1 MRVIYN
7 SELPNLQPCVA
18 TIGFFD
24 GIHAGHRFLLQQVK
38 ALAIAQQCESAVITF
53 DNHPRA
59 VLLPDYRPKLLTTL
73 AEKITQIESTG
84 IDLCVILPFTPEM
97 ARLSAYDFLK
107 TKLKE
112 QFNVRALI
120 IGHDHRFGFNRNDG
134 FDEYKEIG
142 DSLNIDVIQAER
154 YSTDKDL
161 QISSSQI
168 RAALLEGE
176 IEQCNRLLT
185 YSYSLQGRVVEGFKM
200 GRQIGYPTANIE
212 VLDAYKIIPS
222 HGVYAVWVHW
232 KMQSYKG
239 MLNIGMR
246 PTLNNGLN
254 VSIEVHLLDFDQDLY
269 GELMEIE
276 FIQKIREEQKFDSL
290 SDLTE
295 QLGKDKLLCERILK
309 V

>member
-1 MRVIYN
+1 
-7 SELPNLQPCVA
+7 
-18 TIGFFD
+18 
-24 GIHAGHRFLLQQVK
+24 
-38 ALAIAQQCESAVITF
+38 
-53 DNHPRA
+53 
-59 VLLPDYRPKLLTTL
+59 
-73 AEKITQIESTG
+73 
-84 IDLCVILPFTPEM
+84 
-97 ARLSAYDFLK
+97 
-107 TKLKE
+107 
-112 QFNVRALI
+112 
-120 IGHDHRFGFNRNDG
+120 
-134 FDEYKEIG
+134 
-142 DSLNIDVIQAER
+142 
-154 YSTDKDL
+154 
-161 QISSSQI
+161 
-168 RAALLEGE
+168 
-176 IEQCNRLLT
+176 
-185 YSYSLQGRVVEGFKM
+185 M

-309 V
+309 A